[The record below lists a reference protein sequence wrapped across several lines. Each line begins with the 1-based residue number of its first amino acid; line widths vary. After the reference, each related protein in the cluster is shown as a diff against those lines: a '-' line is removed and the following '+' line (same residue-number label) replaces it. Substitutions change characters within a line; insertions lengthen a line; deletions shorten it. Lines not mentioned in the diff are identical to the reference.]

1 MPLSPI
7 RRAARSLS
15 SSSLSSGASTLSEP
29 FVGEPRRAASACST
43 ESTPRGVP
51 GGRGEGTGVVLRDE
65 PVVEDVM
72 VGVVDLGV
80 VSLPGGVED
89 VASFLD
95 VGGVV
100 CDVEGGGVE

>member
-1 MPLSPI
+1 ML
-7 RRAARSLS
+7 
-15 SSSLSSGASTLSEP
+15 
-29 FVGEPRRAASACST
+29 
-43 ESTPRGVP
+43 

-72 VGVVDLGV
+72 VGVVGLGV